1 MTVCYKF
8 MTDLPAVPD
17 DFVELA
23 RTYALNRLGT
33 QQSAYTGDV
42 YSTKRVVQKNG
53 KQVISRIQPRF
64 GLEDVMSAWTNTH
77 ISTEWSQIGVATS
90 ILSQQATDNSQLQS
104 PHTDGTRSYALLY
117 LLESSNADQ
126 DTVFWHEPGH
136 PIHRK
141 RTMSPLNLDHLIK
154 IDSVR
159 IPLHTWTYIDSTIL
173 HSVENVEQSRI
184 TLQISFDCDPFG
196 IFVRS

>member
-1 MTVCYKF
+1 
-8 MTDLPAVPD
+8 MTDLPTVPD

-23 RTYALNRLGT
+23 ITCAFNRLGT

-42 YSTKRVVQKNG
+42 YSTKRVVQKDG

-90 ILSQQATDNSQLQS
+90 ILSQQAKANSQMQS

-126 DTVFWHEPGH
+126 DTVFWHEPGY

-173 HSVENVEQSRI
+173 HSVENVTQSRI

-196 IFVRS
+196 IFVKS